1 MLISD
6 GFSCISDRYNEIDEL
21 DLLNEVEKSGVG
33 IIYEKLREIERN
45 DYSTVKFPRFKISDD
60 SSCIY
65 LDISF

>member
-45 DYSTVKFPRFKISDD
+45 DYST
-60 SSCIY
+60 
-65 LDISF
+65 